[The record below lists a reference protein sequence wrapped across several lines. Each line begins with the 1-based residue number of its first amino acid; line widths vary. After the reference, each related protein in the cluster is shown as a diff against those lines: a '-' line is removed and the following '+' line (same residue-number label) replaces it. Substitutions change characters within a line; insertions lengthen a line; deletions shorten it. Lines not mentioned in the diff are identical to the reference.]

1 MIVQVE
7 YDISN
12 EMFILH
18 EIVIYPY
25 SALIPSE
32 YTNKTKF
39 VLRWRQQVITI
50 NKRKYLH

>member
-18 EIVIYPY
+18 EIVERLMIYQNIIIVHP
-25 SALIPSE
+25 L
-32 YTNKTKF
+32 
-39 VLRWRQQVITI
+39 Q
-50 NKRKYLH
+50 

>member
-18 EIVIYPY
+18 EIVIERLMIDQNIIIFHP
-25 SALIPSE
+25 L
-32 YTNKTKF
+32 
-39 VLRWRQQVITI
+39 Q
-50 NKRKYLH
+50 

>member
-18 EIVIYPY
+18 EIVIEI
-25 SALIPSE
+25 IPSE